1 MSTINKNIS
10 EENQQLIDWIEKNQP
25 VFPEKYYAAQKDMLI
40 ENVAKLWAQSPNT
53 PIKEVL
59 ITILSPLPDFL
70 PAENLID
77 VTKLVT
83 EEWEKH
89 QQKKAA

>member
-1 MSTINKNIS
+1 MQQPNIS
-10 EENQQLIDWIEKNQP
+10 EENQQLFDWIEKNQP
-25 VFPEKYYAAQKDMLI
+25 VFPEKHYAAQKDMLI
-40 ENVAKLWAQSPNT
+40 ENVEKLWQQTPHA
-53 PIKEVL
+53 PIKKVL

-70 PAENLID
+70 PAENLIE

-89 QQKKAA
+89 QKKKAA